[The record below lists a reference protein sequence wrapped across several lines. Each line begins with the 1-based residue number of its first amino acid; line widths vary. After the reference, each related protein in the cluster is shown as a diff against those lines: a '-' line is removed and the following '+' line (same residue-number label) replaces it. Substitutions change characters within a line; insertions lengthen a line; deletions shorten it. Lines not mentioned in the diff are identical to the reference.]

1 MSAPHPLS
9 RDLFLTTR
17 WTVVVAAGQS
27 SAPQAEQ
34 ALEEL
39 CRSYW
44 YPLYAYVRSSG
55 YSKEAAED
63 LTQGFFTRFLRKN
76 YLSDLSAEKG
86 RFRGFLLASLKHYLT
101 NERDHGRALKR
112 GGGAVHFPLDWSE
125 ADARYQIADATAVS
139 PDRAYDRAWAIA
151 LLEKVIGRLRDECIA
166 EGQVKRFDRLKI
178 YLTVD
183 SEDVPHSE
191 AATALGLNEGA
202 VRVAVHR
209 LRKRYRELLRTEV
222 AQTLADPSLV
232 DREME
237 ALLAVFA

>member
-1 MSAPHPLS
+1 MSAPNPSS

-44 YPLYAYVRSSG
+44 YPLYAYVRRSG

-63 LTQGFFTRFLRKN
+63 LTQGFFARFLRKN

-86 RFRGFLLASLKHYLT
+86 RFRGFLLASLKHYLA

-112 GGGAVHFPLDWSE
+112 GGGAVHFPLDWNE
-125 ADARYQIADATAVS
+125 ADARYQIADAAAVS

-151 LLEKVIGRLRDECIA
+151 LLGKVIGRLRDECIA
-166 EGQVKRFDRLKI
+166 EGQGGRFDCLKI

-183 SEDVPHSE
+183 SGDVPHSE
-191 AATALGLNEGA
+191 VAAALGMNEGS

-222 AQTLADPSLV
+222 AQTLADPALV
-232 DREME
+232 DGEME
-237 ALLAVFA
+237 ALLSVFS